1 MPAVSTRSIV
11 CISVADILWLQ
22 SSFCIPLCSL
32 EVALFIQHGMTEIY
46 FVASLQAVIAD
57 PLPVGARN
65 GVAWVHSIHGEAE
78 TKQNSPLYAK

>member
-32 EVALFIQHGMTEIY
+32 EVAWFIQHGMTEIY

-57 PLPVGARN
+57 PLPVGVRS
-65 GVAWVHSIHGEAE
+65 GVVRVHCIQVGAQTQHSA
-78 TKQNSPLYAK
+78 S